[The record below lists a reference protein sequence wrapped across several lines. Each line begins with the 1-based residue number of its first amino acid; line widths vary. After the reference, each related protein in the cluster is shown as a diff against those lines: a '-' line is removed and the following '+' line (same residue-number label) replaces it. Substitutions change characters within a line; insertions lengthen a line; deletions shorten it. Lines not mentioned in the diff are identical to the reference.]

1 MAATDEGDGDEAFV
15 SGPLLVDGVLE
26 DRRYQRRL
34 ADAALEGHSLVCLPT
49 GLGKTT
55 VSLLVTAERLAGE
68 VVNKSLLLA
77 PTKPLV
83 TQHAEFYRAALEVP
97 DDEIVVYTGETRPD
111 DRADLWQSA
120 RVVVATPEVVEN
132 DLVGSRIDLS
142 DVVHCTFDEC
152 HRATGDYAYT
162 YIAERYHEQAR
173 DPLVTGMSA
182 SPGDDEESILTVC
195 ANLGID
201 SVEVMTEK
209 DADVAEYTH
218 DTSVDYERIE
228 LPETVVEIRDALQ
241 DVIRD
246 RLTKLKELGV
256 TNKTAPDVSEREIQR
271 IQGKLR
277 ELMDND
283 QSEGYQGMSFLA
295 EIRKLRTAVTYAETQ
310 SVESLRRYLDR
321 QREAARTSGASKA
334 DQRMV
339 SEPEV
344 REAVRRADDY
354 DDLHPKFRR
363 TRMLLAQQLGIEG
376 GERVIVFTESRDTA
390 ETLTDFLGEH
400 FETRKFVG
408 QSDTDGSDG
417 MTQNEQQE
425 TLDAFRAG
433 EFEVLVSTSVA
444 EEGLDVPEVDLV
456 LFYEPVPTAIRA
468 IQRKGRTGRQ
478 TEGAV
483 TVLMAEDTRDEA
495 YFWKAK
501 RDQKQMR
508 NELRSLKSV
517 AEKIEA
523 AIGSEQAAVDA
534 FDESENESE
543 RDGSNGGDSATGG
556 SDSGDAGEA
565 DGGRSGGGSSGDGDT
580 TSGTAAASGGAE
592 ADGNDAVPPE
602 TGGETET
609 DSQPSGDESMTTE
622 EEPETGADGQAGLD
636 AFAAGSSADDGSD
649 SAPETGGDAGRD
661 AADDPGGD
669 PADDDADGDVGDG
682 EAGEAV
688 EDEAREAAEDEAG
701 TTPVPSADGEDEVEV
716 VVDQRELDSS
726 IAKDLSRRDGIRT
739 RLETLA
745 VGDYVL
751 SDRVVVERKTVS
763 DFLDTLTGGDERSM
777 FEQLKDAS
785 RNYARPVVVVEGGD
799 LYGERNVHP
808 NAIRGALASLAVD
821 FGASVLRTDD
831 ESETAELLRAVAAR
845 EQEDA
850 DRTVSVHGE
859 KSSKTLAEQ
868 QEYVVAAVAEVGP
881 VTAQSLLEELGS
893 VEAVMT
899 ADVETLKEADGVGDV
914 TAERIREVVASDYDG

>member
-1 MAATDEGDGDEAFV
+1 D
-15 SGPLLVDGVLE
+15 
-26 DRRYQRRL
+26 
-34 ADAALEGHSLVCLPT
+34 
-49 GLGKTT
+49 
-55 VSLLVTAERLAGE
+55 
-68 VVNKSLLLA
+68 
-77 PTKPLV
+77 
-83 TQHAEFYRAALEVP
+83 VP

-111 DRADLWQSA
+111 SRADLWTSA

-132 DLVGSRIDLS
+132 DLVGSRIDLG

-173 DPLVTGMSA
+173 DPLATGMSA

-195 ANLGID
+195 ANLGIEG
-201 SVEVMTEK
+201 VEVMTED
-209 DADVAEYTH
+209 DADVADHTH
-218 DTSVDYERIE
+218 ETSVEYERIE
-228 LPETVVEIRDALQ
+228 LPETVLAVRDALQ
-241 DVIRD
+241 AVVRD
-246 RLTKLKELGV
+246 RLTELKKLGV

-271 IQGKLR
+271 IQGRLR

-283 QSEGYQGMSFLA
+283 QSEGYEGMSLLA
-295 EIRKLRTAVTYAETQ
+295 EVRKLRTAVTYAETQ

-321 QREAARTSGASKA
+321 QQEAARTSGASKA

-339 SEPEV
+339 SDPKV
-344 REAVRRADDY
+344 REAIRKAEEY

-363 TRMLLAQQLGIEG
+363 ARMLVAQRLGIEG

-417 MTQNEQQE
+417 MTQRQQQDA
-425 TLDAFRAG
+425 LDAFRDG

-495 YFWKAK
+495 YFWKAR
-501 RDQKQMR
+501 RDQKRMR
-508 NELRSLKSV
+508 EELRSLKSV
-517 AEKIEA
+517 AEQIEA
-523 AIGSEQAAVDA
+523 AIGGEQADLDGFDGNADEDDGDDDEAASDDQAGLEAFAGDDA
-534 FDESENESE
+534 AE
-543 RDGSNGGDSATGG
+543 RAEPAEDTVERGA
-556 SDSGDAGEA
+556 SDSGEPGEP
-565 DGGRSGGGSSGDGDT
+565 
-580 TSGTAAASGGAE
+580 GTA
-592 ADGNDAVPPE
+592 P
-602 TGGETET
+602 T
-609 DSQPSGDESMTTE
+609 
-622 EEPETGADGQAGLD
+622 
-636 AFAAGSSADDGSD
+636 
-649 SAPETGGDAGRD
+649 
-661 AADDPGGD
+661 
-669 PADDDADGDVGDG
+669 
-682 EAGEAV
+682 
-688 EDEAREAAEDEAG
+688 
-701 TTPVPSADGEDEVEV
+701 PSADAEDAVAV

-726 IAKDLSRRDGIRT
+726 IAKDLSRREGVET

-777 FEQLKDAS
+777 FEQVKDAT
-785 RNYARPVVVVEGGD
+785 RYYARPIVVVEGTD

-821 FGASVLRTDD
+821 FGASILRTTD
-831 ESETAELLRAVAAR
+831 EDETTDLLKVIATR
-845 EQEDA
+845 EQEEE

-868 QEYVVAAVAEVGP
+868 QEYVVASVAEVGP
-881 VTAQSLLEELGS
+881 VTAQSLLAEFGS
-893 VEAVMT
+893 IEAVMS
-899 ADVETLKEADGVGDV
+899 ADADELQAAEGVGEV
-914 TAERIREVVASDYDG
+914 TAERFREVVGSDYDG